1 MLCYSPDRLYA
12 LGIAF
17 GVAIMLD
24 VFRIIW
30 FGIQDFWDELL
41 MLLILNLLWSLTVLL
56 PSLPFFLLGTINL
69 TAVTLAILLALPLPI
84 VSGALCF
91 VANQVSRGLIP
102 SLGMFATGLRRYWA
116 KSLLVALINLLAIV
130 AVFLNL
136 RFYGS
141 VLQGTWTSIVVGLW
155 LVAFLYW
162 LLAQIYWFPMILELE
177 SESVLLGLRNS
188 LALVLVTPGF
198 TLLLG
203 LVLVVLGVLFVATS
217 LPAVLFM
224 GSLFLLTANHATRS
238 RLAKIQEKPYRPG
251 SS

>member
-1 MLCYSPDRLYA
+1 
-12 LGIAF
+12 
-17 GVAIMLD
+17 MLD

-30 FGIQDFWDELL
+30 ISIVEFWESFVLL
-41 MLLILNLLWSLTVLL
+41 LLFNLLWSLTVLL
-56 PSLPFFLLGTINL
+56 PSLPFLVLETISLPAVGVALL
-69 TAVTLAILLALPLPI
+69 LAIPIPI
-84 VSGALCF
+84 VSGALAY
-91 VANQVSRGLIP
+91 VTNQVSRGLVP
-102 SLGMFATGLRRYWA
+102 DLGMFATGLRRYWA

>member
-1 MLCYSPDRLYA
+1 
-12 LGIAF
+12 
-17 GVAIMLD
+17 MLD

-116 KSLLVALINLLAIV
+116 KSLVVALVNVLAIV
-130 AVFLNL
+130 VVFFNL
-136 RFYGS
+136 RFYGT
-141 VLQGTWTSIVVGLW
+141 VMEGVWTYVIVAAW
-155 LVAFLYW
+155 LVASAYW

-177 SESVLLGLRNS
+177 SESVWVGLRNS
-188 LALVLVTPGF
+188 LALVLVAPGF

-203 LVLVVLGVLFVATS
+203 LILVVAGVVLVALTV
-217 LPAVLFM
+217 PAVLGL
-224 GSLFLLTANHATRS
+224 GSLFLLIANHATRS
-238 RLAKIQEKPYRPG
+238 RLAQVQKKPYRRGPQ
-251 SS
+251 